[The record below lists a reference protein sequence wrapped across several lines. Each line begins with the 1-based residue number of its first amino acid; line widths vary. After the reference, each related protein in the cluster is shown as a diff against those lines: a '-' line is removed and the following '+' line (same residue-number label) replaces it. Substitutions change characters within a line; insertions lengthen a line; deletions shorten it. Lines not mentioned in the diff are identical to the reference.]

1 MARPGLL
8 SRTSFDR
15 ALAALLL
22 LNLFDAV
29 STALWVAWGVV
40 EEGNPMMAQ
49 VLSVGFGPFV
59 LGKVALVGLG
69 AAMLWRLRGHVAARL
84 ALLPTVLLYG
94 FVGGNHVGIALGLLR
109 AGCETGY

>member
-29 STALWVAWGVV
+29 STALWVARG
-40 EEGNPMMAQ
+40 MAR
-49 VLSVGFGPFV
+49 S
-59 LGKVALVGLG
+59 
-69 AAMLWRLRGHVAARL
+69 AM
-84 ALLPTVLLYG
+84 PDP
-94 FVGGNHVGIALGLLR
+94 
-109 AGCETGY
+109 